1 MHRMDE
7 TLTIPPGALRDGF
20 QGERMFVVPRP
31 TVRTAIS
38 QPVTGRLMVTDA
50 GMFPKAAHHGRVRRS
65 GTREHIVMVSTGG
78 VGWCD
83 TGHGP
88 ARLDR
93 GDAVIVPAGT
103 PHEYHADE
111 SSPWTLWWFHVIGPD
126 ADELVRAAHAAASGS
141 VSHLRDPAPVA
152 SLISQIVD
160 ALDSGTPAGLIR
172 ATGAAWNALTH
183 IVATGRRSRGPSLS
197 PVERA
202 IEHLR
207 ATTPDRTSVEA
218 LAAMVGLSAP
228 QLTTLFRQQVGMP
241 PLRYQNSLRMALAR
255 ELLDSTDLTVGAVAR
270 AAGFS
275 DPLYFSRQFSRTHG
289 QSPSQYRD
297 RQ

>member
-1 MHRMDE
+1 MDE

-20 QGERMFVVPRP
+20 KGERMFVVPRP
-31 TVRTAIS
+31 TVRKAIT

-50 GMFPKAAHHGRVRRS
+50 GMFPKAVHHGRVRRT

-83 TGHGP
+83 TGGGP
-88 ARLDR
+88 LRIDR
-93 GDAVIVPAGT
+93 GDAAIIPAGT
-103 PHEYHADE
+103 PHEYHADA
-111 SSPWTLWWFHVIGPD
+111 SSPWTLWWFHVLGPD
-126 ADELVRAAHAAASGS
+126 ADELVGAAQLAAAGP

-172 ATGAAWNALTH
+172 SSGAAWNALTH
-183 IVATGRRSRGPSLS
+183 IVATGRRSRGPALS

-270 AAGFS
+270 ASGFS
-275 DPLYFSRQFSRTHG
+275 DPLYFSRQFSRAHG
-289 QSPSQYRD
+289 QSPSGYRE
-297 RQ
+297 RHH